1 MAGAWLCSHIW
12 EHYEFTNDVKFLK
25 EMYPIMKSCAEFL
38 VDWLLE
44 DENGYLVTCPS
55 ISPENNFITEEGE
68 KSCVSMASTMDMS
81 ITKNLFKTC
90 IDAAN
95 ILEIDKKFRSELKNY
110 YNNLYPYKIGKF
122 GQLQEW
128 FKDFEEFEKGHRHLS
143 HLFGLYPGNEIN
155 EDNNKEIFE
164 AGRKSLE
171 RRLNNGGGHTGWSC
185 SWAICLFAR
194 LKDSESANKY
204 LEILLKQLTF
214 SNLLN
219 VCPPFQIDGNF
230 GGTAAISEMIIQSN
244 KGYIEILPCIPK
256 EWKDGSVKGIKARG
270 GFELGF
276 EWNNGYIKE
285 INIKSGLNN
294 GICKIKLNTK
304 TIKLYSKLKYEIISE
319 KDNSMKHAED
329 KVLFSSNM
337 IVTQIEKGYTLKL
350 SFL

>member
-1 MAGAWLCSHIW
+1 
-12 EHYEFTNDVKFLK
+12 
-25 EMYPIMKSCAEFL
+25 
-38 VDWLLE
+38 
-44 DENGYLVTCPS
+44 
-55 ISPENNFITEEGE
+55 
-68 KSCVSMASTMDMS
+68 
-81 ITKNLFKTC
+81 
-90 IDAAN
+90 
-95 ILEIDKKFRSELKNY
+95 
-110 YNNLYPYKIGKF
+110 LYPYKIGKF

-164 AGRKSLE
+164 ASRKSLE

-185 SWAICLFAR
+185 SWAVCLFAR

-256 EWKDGSVKGIKARG
+256 KWKDGSVKGIKARG
-270 GFELGF
+270 GFELDF

-285 INIKSGLNN
+285 IYIKSGLNN

-319 KDNSMKHAED
+319 KDNLMKHAED

-337 IVTQIEKGYTLKL
+337 IVAKIEKGYTLKL